1 MASTNINKYVTHYPT
16 ASSTHLQQYGYTNQ
30 QQAEAPK
37 TSYVHTSVSAA
48 PTITTHTTHSELS
61 QDITSLL
68 LKEQSVVTSDS
79 TKRVLQ
85 TSSVADY
92 LSHLPTLHHF
102 LKYSAESAAIKKENV
117 VTVSGYKYFWKYLI
131 YLIFSSDPTFISKLN
146 SVIIVYRK
154 YHSTNPTASSDSN

>member
-16 ASSTHLQQYGYTNQ
+16 TSSTHLQYGYNTNQ
-30 QQAEAPK
+30 QQPETPK
-37 TSYVHTSVSAA
+37 TSYVHTSTVSAA
-48 PTITTHTTHSELS
+48 PSITTHTTHSELS

-68 LKEQSVVTSDS
+68 LKDQNVIGNDS

-102 LKYSAESAAIKKENV
+102 LKYSAESAAIKKESV
-117 VTVSGYKYFWKYLI
+117 VTGVSFFFINFYFLKFLKT
-131 YLIFSSDPTFISKLN
+131 LLLGPAFISKFN
-146 SVIIVYRK
+146 SIIIF
-154 YHSTNPTASSDSN
+154 NC